1 MYSASVVDNAVM
13 VCILDAQVM
22 GAPAKQTIQPERDLE
37 VIGSMWASFW
47 CQFPVK
53 SASTQQSKCH
63 WSLGW
68 IISPL
73 SREARR
79 YQPMCLT
86 ASV

>member
-22 GAPAKQTIQPERDLE
+22 GAPAKQTIQPEQDLE
-37 VIGSMWASFW
+37 VIGSTWASL
-47 CQFPVK
+47 K

-63 WSLGW
+63 CLLGW

-73 SREARR
+73 SHEARR
-79 YQPMCLT
+79 
-86 ASV
+86 